1 MSLKSAFERYLPLI
15 EAELRKALA
24 PSHSQLASFYG
35 MMQYHLGWLDE
46 GFVPT
51 RGGAGKRLRPI
62 LCLLT
67 CQATGGDPDQALP
80 AAAAIELVHNFSL
93 VHDDIEDKSHLR
105 RGRPT
110 VWKVW
115 GMPQA
120 INAGDGLIALA
131 HLAMQRLA
139 DRAVPSRRVFI
150 ALEILDQACLALT
163 EGQYLDLSF
172 EARLDVDVKQYLSM
186 IRGKT
191 AALLSAAAQLGAIVA
206 GSDPESIARY
216 RRFGQNLGLA
226 FQIVDDILGIWGDP
240 QVTGKPAAD
249 DIQQRKKTLP
259 IVRALEEEQRS
270 RGKGLPVRSSVKV
283 REIYQREAIDEEA
296 VGVALKILENLGA
309 RQYAE
314 VMANEYYQQALA
326 ELDAV
331 GVKNEAQDDLRELA
345 AFLVERTY

>member
-1 MSLKSAFERYLPLI
+1 MSLKSAFERHLPLI
-15 EAELRKALA
+15 EAELREVLA
-24 PSHSQLASFYG
+24 TPHPQLASFYG
-35 MMQYHLGWLDE
+35 MMRYHLGWIDE
-46 GFVPT
+46 SFAPT
-51 RGGAGKRLRPI
+51 RGGGGKRLRPV
-62 LCLLT
+62 LCLLA

-93 VHDDIEDKSHLR
+93 VHDDIEDRSHLR

-115 GMPQA
+115 GVSQA
-120 INAGDGLIALA
+120 INVGDGLFALA

-139 DRAVPSRRVFI
+139 DRGVPAGRVLT

-163 EGQYLDLSF
+163 EGQHLDLSF
-172 EARLDVDVKQYLSM
+172 EARLDVGVDEYLSM

-191 AALLSAAAQLGAIVA
+191 AALFSAAAQLGALIA
-206 GSDPESIARY
+206 GSDHESTTRY

-226 FQIVDDILGIWGDP
+226 FQIVDDVLGIWGDP
-240 QVTGKPAAD
+240 QVTGKPAAS

-259 IVRALEEEQRS
+259 IVRALEEEQK
-270 RGKGLPVRSSVKV
+270 RGGRGL
-283 REIYQREAIDEEA
+283 REIYQRETIDEEA
-296 VGVALKILENLGA
+296 VGVALNILEDLGV
-309 RQYAE
+309 RRYAE
-314 VMANEYYQQALA
+314 EMANDYYRQALV

-331 GVKNEAQDDLRELA
+331 GMGNEAQGDLRELA

>member
-1 MSLKSAFERYLPLI
+1 MSLKNAFETHLPLI
-15 EAELRKALA
+15 EAELREALA
-24 PSHSQLASFYG
+24 TPPPHLTSFYG
-35 MMQYHLGWLDE
+35 TMRYHLGWLDE
-46 GFVPT
+46 SFAPT
-51 RGGAGKRLRPI
+51 TGGAGKHLRPI

-67 CQATGGDPDQALP
+67 CQASGGDPEQALP
-80 AAAAIELVHNFSL
+80 AAAALELVHNFSL
-93 VHDDIEDKSHLR
+93 VHDDIEDQSDLR

-120 INAGDGLIALA
+120 INAGDGLFALA
-131 HLAMQRLA
+131 HLTMQCLA
-139 DRAVPSRRVFI
+139 ARGVLPRRVLT

-172 EARLDVDVKQYLSM
+172 ETRLDVDVEQYLSM

-191 AALLSAAAQLGAIVA
+191 AALFSAAAQLGALVA
-206 GSDPESIARY
+206 GSDPASIARY

-249 DIQQRKKTLP
+249 DIRQRKKTLP
-259 IVRALEEEQRS
+259 IVRALEEEQKNEA
-270 RGKGLPVRSSVKV
+270 KGL
-283 REIYQREAIDEEA
+283 REIYQRETIDEEA
-296 VGVALKILENLGA
+296 VEAALSILENLGA
-309 RQYAE
+309 RRYAE
-314 VMANEYYQQALA
+314 IMANDYYQQALA
-326 ELDAV
+326 ELDAT
-331 GVKNEAQDDLRELA
+331 GLENEAQDDLRELA

>member
-1 MSLKSAFERYLPLI
+1 MSPKNAFERHLPLI
-15 EAELRKALA
+15 EAELREVFATPHPHLT
-24 PSHSQLASFYG
+24 SFYG
-35 MMQYHLGWLDE
+35 TMRYHLGWTDE
-46 GFVPT
+46 SFAPT
-51 RGGAGKRLRPI
+51 TGGAGKQLRPI

-67 CQATGGDPDQALP
+67 CQATGGDPEQALP

-93 VHDDIEDKSHLR
+93 VHDDIEDKSDLR

-115 GMPQA
+115 GVPQA
-120 INAGDGLIALA
+120 INAGDGLFALA

-139 DRAVPSRRVFI
+139 ARGVPPQRVLT

-172 EARLDVDVKQYLSM
+172 ETRLDVDVEQYLSM

-191 AALLSAAAQLGAIVA
+191 AALFSAAAQLGPLVA
-206 GSDPESIARY
+206 GSDPASIARY

-249 DIQQRKKTLP
+249 DIRQRKKTLP
-259 IVRALEEEQRS
+259 IVRALEEEQKNEA
-270 RGKGLPVRSSVKV
+270 KGLKG
-283 REIYQREAIDEEA
+283 IYQQEAIDEEA
-296 VGVALKILENLGA
+296 VEAALRILEKLEA
-309 RQYAE
+309 CRYAE
-314 VMANEYYQQALA
+314 TMANDYYQQALA
-326 ELDAV
+326 ELNAT
-331 GVKNEAQDDLRELA
+331 GVENEAQDDLRELA

>member
-1 MSLKSAFERYLPLI
+1 MSLQSAFERYLPLI

-24 PSHSQLASFYG
+24 SSHPQLTSFYG
-35 MMQYHLGWLDE
+35 MMQYHLGWVDE
-46 GFVPT
+46 GFVPAQSGT
-51 RGGAGKRLRPI
+51 GKRLRPI

-93 VHDDIEDKSHLR
+93 VHDDIEDNSPLR
-105 RGRPT
+105 RQRPT

-115 GMPQA
+115 GVSQA
-120 INAGDGLIALA
+120 INAGDGLFVLA

-139 DRAVPSRRVFI
+139 DRGVPPRRVLTAF
-150 ALEILDQACLALT
+150 EILDEACLALT

-172 EARLDVDVKQYLSM
+172 EARLDVDVEQYLSM

-191 AALLSAAAQLGAIVA
+191 AALFSAAAQLGALVA
-206 GSDPESIARY
+206 GSGPKSTARY
-216 RRFGQNLGLA
+216 RRFGENLGLA

-240 QVTGKPAAD
+240 QMTGKPAAS
-249 DIQQRKKTLP
+249 DIRQRKKTLP
-259 IVRALEEEQRS
+259 VVRALGEEQKAGS
-270 RGKGLPVRSSVKV
+270 TGLPVLNSVEV
-283 REIYQREAIDEEA
+283 REIYQREIIDEEA
-296 VGVALKILENLGA
+296 VEVALRILEDLGA
-309 RQYAE
+309 RHYAE
-314 VMANEYYQQALA
+314 EMANNYYQQALA

-331 GVKNEAQDDLRELA
+331 GVENEAQDDLRELA

>member
-15 EAELRKALA
+15 EAELRKVLA
-24 PSHSQLASFYG
+24 TPHPQLASFYG
-35 MMQYHLGWLDE
+35 MMQYHLGWIDE
-46 GFVPT
+46 DFAPT
-51 RGGAGKRLRPI
+51 KGGAGKRLRPI

-80 AAAAIELVHNFSL
+80 ATAAIELVHNFSL

-105 RGRPT
+105 RGHPT

-115 GMPQA
+115 GVPQA
-120 INAGDGLIALA
+120 INAGDSLSVLA

-139 DRAVPSRRVFI
+139 NRGVPPQRVLT

-172 EARLDVDVKQYLSM
+172 EARLDVDVEQYLSM

-191 AALLSAAAQLGAIVA
+191 AALFSAAAQLGGLVA
-206 GSDPESIARY
+206 GSDPESMARY
-216 RRFGQNLGLA
+216 RRFGENLGLA

-240 QVTGKPAAD
+240 QVTGKPAAS
-249 DIQQRKKTLP
+249 DIRQRKKTLP
-259 IVRALEEEQRS
+259 IVRALEEEQRTG
-270 RGKGLPVRSSVKV
+270 GKDLRK
-283 REIYQREAIDEEA
+283 IYQREVIDKEA
-296 VGVALKILENLGA
+296 VEAALMILENLEA
-309 RQYAE
+309 RRCAE
-314 VMANEYYQQALA
+314 EMANEYYRQALA

-331 GVKNEAQDDLRELA
+331 GVENEAQDDLRELA
-345 AFLVERTY
+345 AFLVERPY

>member
-1 MSLKSAFERYLPLI
+1 MVPY
-15 EAELRKALA
+15 
-24 PSHSQLASFYG
+24 YG
-35 MMQYHLGWLDE
+35 MMQYHLGWVDE
-46 GFVPT
+46 GFSLVE
-51 RGGAGKRLRPI
+51 AKVAKHLRPI

-115 GMPQA
+115 GVSQA
-120 INAGDGLIALA
+120 INVGDGLFALA
-131 HLAMQRLA
+131 HLAMRRLT
-139 DRAVPSRRVFI
+139 DRGVPPRQVLTAF
-150 ALEILDQACLALT
+150 EILDETCLALT

-172 EARLDVDVKQYLSM
+172 ETRLDVDVEQYLSM

-191 AALLSAAAQLGAIVA
+191 AALFSAAAQLGALVA
-206 GSDPESIARY
+206 GSDPASIAHY

-226 FQIVDDILGIWGDP
+226 FQIVDDVLGIWGNP

-249 DIQQRKKTLP
+249 DIQQHKKTLP
-259 IVRALEEEQRS
+259 IVRALEKEQKNEA
-270 RGKGLPVRSSVKV
+270 KGL
-283 REIYQREAIDEEA
+283 REIYQRKTIGEKA
-296 VGVALKILENLGA
+296 VEVALKILENLGA
-309 RQYAE
+309 RRYAE
-314 VMANEYYQQALA
+314 IMANDYYQQALA
-326 ELDAV
+326 ELDAT
-331 GVKNEAQDDLRELA
+331 GMENEAQDDLRELA